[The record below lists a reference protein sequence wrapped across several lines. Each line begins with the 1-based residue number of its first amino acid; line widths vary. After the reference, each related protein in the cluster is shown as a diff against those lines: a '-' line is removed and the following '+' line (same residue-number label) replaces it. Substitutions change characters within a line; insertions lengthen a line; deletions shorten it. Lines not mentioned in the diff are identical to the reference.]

1 MADMADR
8 ISTARRLL
16 VLGAPAALWGT
27 SWLSGLAL
35 AQSSATL
42 ATIFLSRLAR
52 VPDQHVGGE
61 ILREVYARLN
71 IKIDFIDVEAKR
83 ALALSNAGETDGE
96 IQRIANISKDYPALI
111 QLSPPINYIE
121 PTVFTTTLKFDVQG
135 WESIRDYQIGIVR
148 GVGSSE
154 AGTRGMS
161 QVQRATSLS
170 DLIEMLDRDRFD
182 MLVTDFFSGRVEIK
196 KMHLESR
203 IQPILPPLQRIYVYH
218 YLHERHRV
226 LIPRIEAVIQ
236 QMTESGE
243 LEQLRAK
250 LVSEMLQ
257 QIG

>member
-1 MADMADR
+1 MADR
-8 ISTARRLL
+8 VSKARRLL
-16 VLGAPAALWGT
+16 ILGAPAFLCGNG
-27 SWLSGLAL
+27 WLSTFGH
-35 AQSSATL
+35 AQSSATP

-61 ILREVYARLN
+61 ILREIYARLD

-135 WESIRDYQIGIVR
+135 WESIRDYQVGIVR

-154 AGTRGMS
+154 AGTRGMLH
-161 QVQRATSLS
+161 VERATSLS

-182 MLVTDFFSGRVEIK
+182 LLVTDLFSGRVEIK

-203 IQPILPPLQRIYVYH
+203 IQPILPPLERIYVYH
-218 YLHERHRV
+218 YLHKRHQALVPRV
-226 LIPRIEAVIQ
+226 EAVIQ
-236 QMTESGE
+236 KMTESGE
-243 LEQLRAK
+243 LEQLRAQ